1 MKKCLIISLIMMLV
15 ILGAWV
21 TPVEAAGAAGNV
33 HLGISASKTNPTVND
48 NVTVT
53 VSFSKPVTTVSLV
66 FNYDGALLQYA
77 GNNGSV
83 TTNTGSSLVYDYM
96 SLTTLAPI
104 SSTSFTFKAK
114 AAGTAKFSI
123 SGIVASDAKAEKFD
137 ATASGLSIQ
146 IKEKTQPKPDPKP
159 DDKPNQ
165 GDNSGNNSGS
175 STNKPT
181 TPTFTGGTATVY
193 AKETVSIRRSWSTT
207 SARLGTLEKG
217 KSITRTGVSSN
228 GWTRVSFNGEVAYIS
243 SQYLTT
249 TKPKE
254 NDKKDDDKKD
264 DKNNT
269 TNNTTNNET
278 NNTTNN
284 EVNNTTNNVE
294 NGEAN
299 STTNEL
305 VNNEYQGSNEVKD
318 EKKDNKSYIEFII
331 IGVIIVAILVII
343 ISEILAKKKNRKKG
357 RK

>member
-21 TPVEAAGAAGNV
+21 TPVEAA
-33 HLGISASKTNPTVND
+33 T
-48 NVTVT
+48 
-53 VSFSKPVTTVSLV
+53 
-66 FNYDGALLQYA
+66 
-77 GNNGSV
+77 GSV
-83 TTNTGSSLVYDYM
+83 G
-96 SLTTLAPI
+96 I
-104 SSTSFTFKAK
+104 SSTSVTVGDTVRVTIYFGEKVMAAQGTIKYNTSMFTLD
-114 AAGTAKFSI
+114 SI
-123 SGIVASDAKAEKFD
+123 SGGVKYNPADHTIVYLNANYEAVLSSVTISFTAKATGTANFSINGLLIAN
-137 ATASGLSIQ
+137 ATQANIPAKMANTSVSTTV
-146 IKEKTQPKPDPKP
+146 KEKAPSKPDPEPDKKPDPKP
-159 DDKPNQ
+159 D
-165 GDNSGNNSGS
+165 
-175 STNKPT
+175 TKPT

-193 AKETVSIRRSWSTT
+193 AKETVSIRKSWSTT
-207 SARLGTLEKG
+207 SDRLGTLEKG

-228 GWTRVSFNGEVAYIS
+228 GWTRVSFNGGVAYIS

-294 NGEAN
+294 NGEVN

-305 VNNEYQGSNEVKD
+305 VNNEYQGGNEVKD
-318 EKKDNKSYIEFII
+318 EKKDNKNYIEFII
-331 IGVIIVAILVII
+331 IGVIIAAILVII

>member
-21 TPVEAAGAAGNV
+21 TPVEAA
-33 HLGISASKTNPTVND
+33 SASM
-48 NVTVT
+48 
-53 VSFSKPVTTVSLV
+53 
-66 FNYDGALLQYA
+66 G
-77 GNNGSV
+77 
-83 TTNTGSSLVYDYM
+83 
-96 SLTTLAPI
+96 I
-104 SSTSFTFKAK
+104 SSTSVTNGDVVRVTINFGAKVKGAQFILDYTDSLLQFKSISGGVRYNASNRRAIYVNGVGEAVLQSVTLEFTTKGI
-114 AAGTAKFSI
+114 GTAKFDI
-123 SGIVASDAKAEKFD
+123 SGLKITTATQTDLEPSINASVS
-137 ATASGLSIQ
+137 TT
-146 IKEKTQPKPDPKP
+146 IKEKAPSKPDPKP
-159 DDKPNQ
+159 EDNKPNQ
-165 GDNSGNNSGS
+165 GNNGSTSKPNNNGS

-181 TPTFTGGTATVY
+181 TPTFTGGNATVY
-193 AKETVSIRRSWSTT
+193 AKETVSIRKSWSTT
-207 SARLGTLEKG
+207 SDRLGTLEKG

-228 GWTRVSFNGEVAYIS
+228 GWTRVSFNGGVAYIS

-249 TKPKE
+249 TKPKD
-254 NDKKDDDKKD
+254 DKKDDDKKD

-269 TNNTTNNET
+269 KNETNNTTNNE
-278 NNTTNN
+278 TTNN